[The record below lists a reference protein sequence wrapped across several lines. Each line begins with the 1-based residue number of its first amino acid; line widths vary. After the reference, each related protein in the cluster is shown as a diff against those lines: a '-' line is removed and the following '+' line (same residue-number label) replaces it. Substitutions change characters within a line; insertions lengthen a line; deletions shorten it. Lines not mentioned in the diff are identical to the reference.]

1 MFYTSPYKRT
11 RETTEGIAQ
20 ALEENGIQHKIYQEP
35 RLREQDF
42 GNFQGGPLEMNRV
55 WKERAHYGHLYV
67 SWFFMNWTSKG
78 LGFSFFFFAV
88 VADSRTSA
96 NHLSTVSTESRMV
109 SQQQTFTIEF
119 PASTRLC
126 FVNLQMTS
134 SLTCWCLLRMVSG
147 SECFW
152 WSGFVGPMKN
162 LKPSA
167 MCVTASF

>member
-67 SWFFMNWTSKG
+67 SWFFINWTSKG
-78 LGFSFFFFAV
+78 LGFFFFFFLLLLQIV
-88 VADSRTSA
+88 GLV
-96 NHLSTVSTESRMV
+96 L
-109 SQQQTFTIEF
+109 TIF
-119 PASTRLC
+119 
-126 FVNLQMTS
+126 LQF
-134 SLTCWCLLRMVSG
+134 LPNPEWWVSG
-147 SECFW
+147 RRLRSNFRLQRD
-152 WSGFVGPMKN
+152 FVSSIYKWQV
-162 LKPSA
+162 S
-167 MCVTASF
+167 